1 LTFFSNLVRARL
13 LNTQGKKTKR
23 KVREKQLD
31 EGHHL
36 AFLQKHRELRAAGIE
51 VHHNF
56 HRKHD
61 VDYNT
66 EIPFEKLPAIGFHDT
81 THESF
86 DREGTECKRLHVDNR
101 NLAGKDHAKLKRKAE
116 EDLPAVIMNET
127 RFGPIKKS
135 SKLVLPTPQISD
147 IELEQI
153 VKFAQATET
162 AKQRASVNGT
172 IVTETLLGDYHST
185 SDSN

>member
-1 LTFFSNLVRARL
+1 
-13 LNTQGKKTKR
+13 
-23 KVREKQLD
+23 
-31 EGHHL
+31 
-36 AFLQKHRELRAAGIE
+36 
-51 VHHNF
+51 
-56 HRKHD
+56 
-61 VDYNT
+61 VDYNA

-135 SKLVLPTPQISD
+135 SKLVLPAPQISD

-162 AKQRASVNGT
+162 AKQQASVNGT
-172 IVTETLLGDYHST
+172 IVTETLLGDYHSI